1 METRQPAYQLQLRQ
15 RVTMIKNRWHV
26 ERVEPGGAVTELAF
40 AQQKRFSLRE
50 QVTFTTAD
58 ESGVAFTIQAR
69 TVLELTG
76 VYDVRDAMG
85 QTLATIS
92 KEFRRSLTR
101 STYGL
106 EVDGRAYV
114 VEERGKV
121 RALLRRAVMLVTS
134 LTDFDFLFWP
144 LPIQFDVRG
153 GEGDLVATVERRPF
167 RVRDLYELK
176 AYDEALD
183 WRVLAAQG
191 VACDAFMNR

>member
-1 METRQPAYQLQLRQ
+1 MPDTVAYELHLRQ
-15 RVTMIKNRWHV
+15 RLTLLQNRWHV
-26 ERVEPGGAVTELAF
+26 ERVGGGTAEELAF

-50 QVTFTTAD
+50 HVRFSTPDGDAD
-58 ESGVAFTIQAR
+58 AFTIQAR
-69 TVLELTG
+69 NILEVAGT
-76 VYDVRDAMG
+76 YDVMSGDG
-85 QTLATIS
+85 QVLATIT

-106 EVDGRAYV
+106 TVGDRSCR

-121 RALLRRAVMLVTS
+121 RALLRRVVMLITS
-134 LTDFDFLFWP
+134 FSDLDFLFWP
-144 LPIQFDVRG
+144 LPIQFDVRDAG
-153 GEGDLVATVERRPF
+153 GELAATVERRPF

-176 AYDEALD
+176 AYDASLD